1 MRFLI
6 RDKISLK
13 GRHFILAE
21 KRGIGSRPDI
31 PQDISAFSLFL
42 TVHGVKRSADISFQH
57 IVQFPA
63 FTGSAVNLY
72 FFQASVLIEGD
83 TAVEK
88 KIPVIDLIQS
98 AFIQKK
104 ADMFLQSL
112 AVAESRFQTIHNI
125 LLAGAQLV
133 GMLPVYRWETCI
145 QKRIFL
151 PVRKG
156 DGSFIR
162 IDPVEKAAV
171 LHMEFLPSAEKFSLQ
186 FELDHGDRL
195 VHLAAQFL
203 LRCAV
208 VGIPFQFKSGAGIV
222 LIYIHCK
229 RGERDHVDPV
239 SILQYVQI
247 IIADAVTD
255 HSGDTGLL
263 SRRCSHPHHV
273 MISPLDI
280 QRVIF
285 AETLHNEMG
294 TRSSVINIAKD
305 MKMIHDQPLDQLC
318 KGNDEVLRPA
328 YLNNGIDNRIVIGFF
343 VQHLRFFR
351 DQFFDHIGVI
361 RRKRFTDL
369 GTGVLGRRGL
379 AHLDQPVQSD
389 LIPVLH
395 ILFCL
400 LHQLDLLSGIID
412 QRRQRP
418 LVAVAQRV
426 AEHVVDLLAHSA
438 RAVPEHMGKSFVF
451 SMKIRH
457 KMFRPLRQVQ
467 NRLEID
473 DLCRRL
479 ADGRI

>member
-1 MRFLI
+1 YFDIYCTHHYIERLKISKALFFLLYETFPVCVKKSGKFFDTFFQRFSVVRVPHKTSLGGVPHRNLVGGDIYLLRHCRLFRSKRLMSRQKETVRVVDQCISRDSRYFLICLAETAVDHDHLAAALHRALAFPLMNGDVSVDDMALRGIQTELTQHGIHHVLPLQKTEISALFLLVRFLI

-195 VHLAAQFL
+195 
-203 LRCAV
+203 
-208 VGIPFQFKSGAGIV
+208 
-222 LIYIHCK
+222 
-229 RGERDHVDPV
+229 
-239 SILQYVQI
+239 
-247 IIADAVTD
+247 
-255 HSGDTGLL
+255 
-263 SRRCSHPHHV
+263 
-273 MISPLDI
+273 
-280 QRVIF
+280 
-285 AETLHNEMG
+285 
-294 TRSSVINIAKD
+294 
-305 MKMIHDQPLDQLC
+305 
-318 KGNDEVLRPA
+318 
-328 YLNNGIDNRIVIGFF
+328 
-343 VQHLRFFR
+343 
-351 DQFFDHIGVI
+351 
-361 RRKRFTDL
+361 
-369 GTGVLGRRGL
+369 
-379 AHLDQPVQSD
+379 
-389 LIPVLH
+389 
-395 ILFCL
+395 
-400 LHQLDLLSGIID
+400 
-412 QRRQRP
+412 
-418 LVAVAQRV
+418 
-426 AEHVVDLLAHSA
+426 
-438 RAVPEHMGKSFVF
+438 
-451 SMKIRH
+451 
-457 KMFRPLRQVQ
+457 
-467 NRLEID
+467 
-473 DLCRRL
+473 
-479 ADGRI
+479 

>member
-1 MRFLI
+1 M
-6 RDKISLK
+6 
-13 GRHFILAE
+13 
-21 KRGIGSRPDI
+21 
-31 PQDISAFSLFL
+31 
-42 TVHGVKRSADISFQH
+42 
-57 IVQFPA
+57 
-63 FTGSAVNLY
+63 
-72 FFQASVLIEGD
+72 
-83 TAVEK
+83 
-88 KIPVIDLIQS
+88 
-98 AFIQKK
+98 
-104 ADMFLQSL
+104 
-112 AVAESRFQTIHNI
+112 
-125 LLAGAQLV
+125 
-133 GMLPVYRWETCI
+133 
-145 QKRIFL
+145 
-151 PVRKG
+151 
-156 DGSFIR
+156 
-162 IDPVEKAAV
+162 
-171 LHMEFLPSAEKFSLQ
+171 
-186 FELDHGDRL
+186 
-195 VHLAAQFL
+195 HLAAQFL

-208 VGIPFQFKSGAGIV
+208 VGISLQLKNGAGIV
-222 LIYIHCK
+222 LIYIHGE
-229 RGERDHVDPV
+229 RGQRDHVDPV
-239 SILQYVQI
+239 SILQYIQI
-247 IIADAVTD
+247 IITDAVTD

-294 TRSSVINIAKD
+294 TRSSVINIAEN
-305 MKMIHDQPLDQLC
+305 MKMVHDQPLDQLC

-389 LIPVLH
+389 LVPVLH

-400 LHQLDLLSGIID
+400 LDQLDLLSGIID